1 VGKKKGSYVVINE
14 LKTEGKKRLRKNRK
28 KMEG

>member
-1 VGKKKGSYVVINE
+1 VGKKKGSYAVINE
-14 LKTEGKKRLRKNRK
+14 LKTERKKRLRKNRK